1 MTFLKALKPPHR
13 HVAGMVLQLALY
25 CVLCMGN
32 TRESRVAL
40 PREIHLQHPQEQRY
54 LILTTAVHKYFRVSP
69 KWYGCQCLG
78 FLTCAQNN
86 VDECVDCALGLYE
99 HRLRVMH

>member
-54 LILTTAVHKYFRVSP
+54 L
-69 KWYGCQCLG
+69 
-78 FLTCAQNN
+78 FLPLRSINIFVCPQNGMAAS
-86 VDECVDCALGLYE
+86 VWDF
-99 HRLRVMH
+99 